1 MSRAKKIDEN
11 AILDAAEEVIRES
24 GAGGLTIEAVA
35 RRAGVSV
42 GGLQY
47 SFRSKDALISAMF
60 ERWGRQYEV
69 DIASLCPEPVDAL
82 DEVRRDIIFDFKQSV
97 VAKKKAASIIAALL
111 QSPEHMT
118 QVRNWYQ
125 SRLSGVDMTTKQ
137 GRNARVA
144 FLAAEGAFML
154 RFMGLREIGDSEWD
168 EIFDDVACAA
178 GLIGELTVQCKPTA
192 D

>member
-69 DIASLCPEPVDAL
+69 DIASLCPEPVDAP
-82 DEVRRDIIFDFKQSV
+82 R
-97 VAKKKAASIIAALL
+97 
-111 QSPEHMT
+111 
-118 QVRNWYQ
+118 
-125 SRLSGVDMTTKQ
+125 
-137 GRNARVA
+137 
-144 FLAAEGAFML
+144 
-154 RFMGLREIGDSEWD
+154 
-168 EIFDDVACAA
+168 
-178 GLIGELTVQCKPTA
+178 
-192 D
+192 

>member
-69 DIASLCPEPVDAL
+69 DIASLCP
-82 DEVRRDIIFDFKQSV
+82 
-97 VAKKKAASIIAALL
+97 
-111 QSPEHMT
+111 
-118 QVRNWYQ
+118 
-125 SRLSGVDMTTKQ
+125 
-137 GRNARVA
+137 
-144 FLAAEGAFML
+144 
-154 RFMGLREIGDSEWD
+154 
-168 EIFDDVACAA
+168 
-178 GLIGELTVQCKPTA
+178 
-192 D
+192 

>member
-125 SRLSGVDMTTKQ
+125 SRLSGVDMTTKRERDEQ
-137 GRNARVA
+137 LTA
-144 FLAAEGAFML
+144 FGVDGTAMALFL
-154 RFMGLREIGDSEWD
+154 RTS
-168 EIFDDVACAA
+168 ASPASA
-178 GLIGELTVQCKPTA
+178 
-192 D
+192 

>member
-1 MSRAKKIDEN
+1 M
-11 AILDAAEEVIRES
+11 
-24 GAGGLTIEAVA
+24 
-35 RRAGVSV
+35 
-42 GGLQY
+42 
-47 SFRSKDALISAMF
+47 
-60 ERWGRQYEV
+60 
-69 DIASLCPEPVDAL
+69 
-82 DEVRRDIIFDFKQSV
+82 RRDIIFDFKQSV

-168 EIFDDVACAA
+168 EIFDDVLA
-178 GLIGELTVQCKPTA
+178 LL

>member
-1 MSRAKKIDEN
+1 MKWTSASRAKKIDEN

-168 EIFDDVACAA
+168 EIFDDVLA
-178 GLIGELTVQCKPTA
+178 LL